1 MGRDYIQLYKT
12 GELQRRASEA
22 LELLRN
28 CVVCPRKCRV
38 NRIDGEAGVCG
49 VGFNPIVS
57 SFGPHFGEERC
68 LVGQGGSGTIFF
80 AFCNLKCVFCQ
91 NYDISQLGVGNKV
104 DIERLAEI
112 MVKIQQM
119 GCHNVNLVSPT
130 HFAPQILAALLRAVE
145 KGFSLPLVYNT
156 GGYDSI
162 EILGFFDG
170 IVDIYMPDIK
180 FSNDGNALKFSGVG
194 SYWDVAKVAVKE
206 MHRQVGDLE
215 VGGGG
220 IAERGLLVRHL
231 VLPNGLAGTR
241 EIMSFLAREIS
252 PNTYVN
258 IMDQYHP
265 CYKAV
270 GSPELGRGIT
280 EKEFED
286 AIDAALEAGIARIDG
301 RGGKWGF
308 KRIDS

>member
-1 MGRDYIQLYKT
+1 MGRSYIQLYKT

-68 LVGQGGSGTIFF
+68 LVGKGGSGTIFF

-91 NYDISQLGVGNKV
+91 NYDISQLGAGDEV

-112 MVKIQQM
+112 MVKLQRM

-162 EILGFFDG
+162 EMLGFFDG

-180 FSNDGNALKFSGVG
+180 YSNDGNALKLSGVA
-194 SYWDVAKVAVKE
+194 SYWDVAKGAVKE

-258 IMDQYHP
+258 MMDQYHP

-280 EKEFED
+280 GKEYED
-286 AIDAALEAGIARIDG
+286 AIAAALEAGIARIDG
-301 RGGKWGF
+301 RDGKWGF

>member
-1 MGRDYIQLYKT
+1 MNRGYVELYKT

-22 LELLRN
+22 LGLLEN
-28 CVVCPRKCRV
+28 CEVCPRKCRA

-49 VGFNPIVS
+49 VGFDPVVS
-57 SFGPHFGEERC
+57 SYGPHFGEERC
-68 LVGQGGSGTIFF
+68 LVGRGGSGTIFF
-80 AFCNLKCVFCQ
+80 ASCNLKCVFCQ
-91 NYDISQLGVGNKV
+91 NYDISQLGAGEEA
-104 DIERLAEI
+104 DMERLAEI
-112 MVKIQQM
+112 MVKLQRM
-119 GCHNVNLVSPT
+119 GCHNVNFVSPT
-130 HFAPQILAALLRAVE
+130 HFAPQIIAALPRAVE
-145 KGFSLPLVYNT
+145 KGFDLPIVYNT

-162 EILGFFDG
+162 EMLGLLDG

-180 FSNDGNALKFSGVG
+180 YSDDGNALKFSGVAG
-194 SYWDVAKVAVKE
+194 YWAVAKAAVKE

-215 VGGGG
+215 IGEGG

-265 CYKAV
+265 CYKAI
-270 GSPELGRGIT
+270 GSPELSRRIT

-286 AIDAALEAGIARIDG
+286 AIAAALEAGIERIEG
-301 RGGKWGF
+301 RVGKWGF
-308 KRIDS
+308 QRIDG